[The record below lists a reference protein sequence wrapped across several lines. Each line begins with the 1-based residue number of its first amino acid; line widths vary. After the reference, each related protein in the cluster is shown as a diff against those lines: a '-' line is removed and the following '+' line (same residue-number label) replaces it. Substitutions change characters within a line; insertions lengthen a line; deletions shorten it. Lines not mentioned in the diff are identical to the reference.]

1 MVTSIE
7 ISSDHPVI
15 LMQQP
20 DIRPVNPALSDKRHM
35 AEIFRE
41 RMGLL
46 IDQRRETL
54 SSFAR
59 SVGLDRSALS
69 QFLTPGSTRLPRAET
84 LHAIAATCG
93 VSLDWLLG
101 LIASEEPEAET
112 APMLEMVETDN
123 RVDSQLLAVWHREAT
138 GYKIR
143 YVPSTLPDLL
153 RTETVSQ
160 HEFGGFERD
169 QIAAKEEASRYQL
182 HYSRRPETDMEVC
195 VPAQRLEGF
204 ARGEGLWG
212 HLPTAVRREQ
222 LRYMADLAEEL
233 YPTFRLFLFDEKLL
247 SPTPYTVFGPKR
259 AAIYLGKMYLVVN
272 SVEQIKSLAR
282 HFDNMIRIAT
292 VGPDRVAS
300 HLRSLEQAV

>member
-1 MVTSIE
+1 
-7 ISSDHPVI
+7 
-15 LMQQP
+15 MQP
-20 DIRPVNPALSDKRHM
+20 PSPRHDRRSLFDKRDV

-46 IDQRRETL
+46 IDQRRESL
-54 SSFAR
+54 ASFAR

-69 QFLTPGSTRLPRAET
+69 QFLAPGSTRLPRAET

-101 LIASEEPEAET
+101 LIASEETADET

-123 RVDSQLLAVWHREAT
+123 RIDSQLLAGWHREAT

-160 HEFGGFERD
+160 HEFGRFARD

-182 HYSRRPETDMEVC
+182 DYSRRPETDMEVC
-195 VPAQRLEGF
+195 VPLQRLESF
-204 ARGEGLWG
+204 ARGEGLWSE
-212 HLPTAVRREQ
+212 LTTEARREQ
-222 LRYMADLAEEL
+222 LRYMADLTEEM
-233 YPTFRLFLFDEKLL
+233 YPTFRLFLFDEKTV
-247 SPTPYTVFGPKR
+247 SSTPYTVFGPKR
-259 AAIYLGKMYLVVN
+259 AAIYLGQMYLVVN

-282 HFDNMIRIAT
+282 HFDNLIRIAS
-292 VGPDRVAS
+292 VGPDRVAG
-300 HLRSLEQAV
+300 HLRKLEQMV